1 MQGKLE
7 SRSWFPWLADRHAKQ
22 ARIKEFVSMVSRL
35 RTYILDVIGIL
46 WD

>member
-7 SRSWFPWLADRHAKQ
+7 SRSWFTWLVDWHVRQ

-35 RTYILDVIGIL
+35 CTYILDVIGTL